1 MVRAPSKRIK
11 TTTIIMRI
19 QTASSSSLLVLVVVL
34 LRMILHG
41 VVLVGANQR
50 LWLWLTFVTLIYC
63 PIPNRSFTEDAR
75 PSPKSEFIFFFFFSF
90 FIWNLFLKSIYYGLW
105 SRIRKIVWFY
115 GQFMMC
121 KTGEKKGKRAR
132 FCLFIPFFSNFFKWI
147 LFLKIGWKN
156 WPLCWKVKICLL
168 CSLKF

>member
-19 QTASSSSLLVLVVVL
+19 QTASSSSLLVLLVVL

-90 FIWNLFLKSIYYGLW
+90 FIWIFFLKSVYYGLW
-105 SRIRKIVWFY
+105 SRIRKIVWLY
-115 GQFMMC
+115 CQFMMC
-121 KTGEKKGKRAR
+121 KTGEKERD
-132 FCLFIPFFSNFFKWI
+132 FVCLFLFFLIFFKWI
-147 LFLKIGWKN
+147 LFLKIGWEN